1 MAVEWH
7 SARRAA
13 GDVPQRALF
22 GGRRRWL
29 VAAVLI
35 LVAAALAIPAAW
47 AEARLRPLPKL
58 DHVVVVV
65 LENQSYADIIDGG
78 KAPFIAQLAK
88 RGANFTHAFGIAHPS
103 QPNYIALFSGSTQGI
118 ADNRPHT
125 VHAANL
131 ADQLRRVGGR
141 FVGYTERGSP
151 RKHNP
156 WQSFAGARGVEQ
168 DFAAFPR
175 DFNTLP
181 QVSFV
186 IPNLDHDMHDGSIAD
201 SDAWLRQHLGA
212 YAEWCATTN
221 NLLVLTFDED
231 DGGAGNRIATIFFG
245 GPVKP
250 GNYDKR
256 IDHYRVLRTIQALFQ
271 LPPLGR
277 TALVPPIDD
286 IW

>member
-1 MAVEWH
+1 MAVDE
-7 SARRAA
+7 
-13 GDVPQRALF
+13 G
-22 GGRRRWL
+22 RRWL
-29 VAAVLI
+29 VVAVLMI
-35 LVAAALAIPAAW
+35 VVAALAATAAW

-58 DHVVVVV
+58 DHIVVVV
-65 LENQSYADIIDGG
+65 LENQSYADIIDRGN
-78 KAPFIAQLAK
+78 APFIAQLAK
-88 RGANFTHAFGIAHPS
+88 RGANFTNAFGIAHPS

-125 VHAANL
+125 VRALNL

-141 FVGYTERGSP
+141 FVGYVERGSP

-156 WQSFAGARGVEQ
+156 WQSFAGGRGVEQ
-168 DFAAFPR
+168 DFATFPR
-175 DFNTLP
+175 DFNALP

-201 SDAWLRQHLGA
+201 GDGWLRQRLGA
-212 YAEWCATTN
+212 YAEWSATTN
-221 NLLVLTFDED
+221 NLLVVTFDED
-231 DGGAGNRIATIFFG
+231 DGSASNRIATIFFG

-250 GNYDKR
+250 GNYGTR

-277 TALVPPIDD
+277 SALVPPIAD